1 MQKVFQIKLPVSTKS
16 YIMRPD
22 HDPVLLY
29 LQCFDGKIQEP
40 GRFILRHITH
50 VSVFTHYFFINCLI
64 KSNHN
69 IITIS

>member
-1 MQKVFQIKLPVSTKS
+1 
-16 YIMRPD
+16 MRPD